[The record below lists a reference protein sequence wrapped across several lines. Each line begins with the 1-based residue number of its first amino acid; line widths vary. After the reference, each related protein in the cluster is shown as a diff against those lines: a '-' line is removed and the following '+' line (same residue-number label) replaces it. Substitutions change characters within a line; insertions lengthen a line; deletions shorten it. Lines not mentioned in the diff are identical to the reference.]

1 MAGKTGPTSPA
12 GKAKVVSNAVKHG
25 LRSNKWMFPQ
35 ERADFD
41 ALPADLDSE
50 YQPSTATQ
58 RILVERI
65 ALCTTKLRRLHTIE
79 DARFHKA
86 RAEDV
91 ASRMQRY
98 PHIGALS
105 LEETEM
111 AALPPLKLLETLS
124 RYQTT
129 LDRQL
134 CKAIGELLVL
144 QDRARVSAMNNSPKL
159 SAS

>member
-1 MAGKTGPTSPA
+1 MAGRTGPTSPA
-12 GKAKVVSNAVKHG
+12 GKAKVAGNAVKHG

-35 ERADFD
+35 EQADFD
-41 ALPADLDSE
+41 ALLADLDAE
-50 YQPSTATQ
+50 YQPTTATQ

-86 RAEDV
+86 RVEDV
-91 ASRMQRY
+91 AIRIQRS
-98 PHIGALS
+98 GATSHTIELA
-105 LEETEM
+105 EVG
-111 AALPPLKLLETLS
+111 ALPPLKLLETLS

-134 CKAIGELLVL
+134 SKAIGELLVL
-144 QDRARVSAMNNSPKL
+144 QDRARVSATNNGPKL